1 MNDSQPDLDVAR
13 LARMGAFDDPAIAGI
28 IESFLNT
35 LDERIAG
42 MESAAAEGD
51 YKRLLRLAHQL
62 RGSAANCGF
71 SGLAALCNLLDRAP
85 NSFDIANFR
94 TVAARARTAWEHS
107 LRF

>member
-1 MNDSQPDLDVAR
+1 
-13 LARMGAFDDPAIAGI
+13 MGAFDDPAIAAI
-28 IESFLNT
+28 IESFLDT

-71 SGLAALCNLLDRAP
+71 SGLASLCNHLDRDP
-85 NSFDIANFR
+85 NSFDTGTFR
-94 TVAARARTAWEHS
+94 PVAAKARTAWEHS
-107 LRF
+107 RRF